1 MGPRYDSDEI
11 SVEDVDE
18 ARLSVSGAA
27 RRLGIAPGTLRTWDR
42 RYGIGPTG
50 HTRGRHRLYSAADM
64 ARLELMQHALVQ
76 GAPPAEAARYAQ
88 SAGADTGGH
97 GPQVGPGTGPLRV
110 RPDPGAG
117 LDVLASLGAGARSP
131 RTAVP
136 ATGGGPQQ
144 GRAAVP
150 DPRDP
155 EATGVVP
162 EQSTERLVRGGG
174 GNLRLT
180 GAGAA
185 ARGLGRAAL
194 AMNAPTMR
202 ALLEQS
208 VGTSGLLV
216 TWTEVVEP
224 VLHAVD
230 RRYAASGRGTE
241 VRRLLT
247 ECVTLIAH
255 AHAHAAVPSRVR
267 RPVLLAGTPDEAD
280 GTALVVL
287 AAVLAERQIG
297 CLPLG
302 PALPVDALVSAV
314 RRTAPAVVVLSSEIR
329 ATADVEAVAALP
341 VTRPR
346 FRTYVAGPGWDGA
359 ALPAGVSRLRTLTD
373 AVEQIGAAVL
383 H

>member
-1 MGPRYDSDEI
+1 
-11 SVEDVDE
+11 
-18 ARLSVSGAA
+18 
-27 RRLGIAPGTLRTWDR
+27 
-42 RYGIGPTG
+42 
-50 HTRGRHRLYSAADM
+50 
-64 ARLELMQHALVQ
+64 
-76 GAPPAEAARYAQ
+76 
-88 SAGADTGGH
+88 
-97 GPQVGPGTGPLRV
+97 
-110 RPDPGAG
+110 
-117 LDVLASLGAGARSP
+117 
-131 RTAVP
+131 
-136 ATGGGPQQ
+136 
-144 GRAAVP
+144 
-150 DPRDP
+150 
-155 EATGVVP
+155 
-162 EQSTERLVRGGG
+162 
-174 GNLRLT
+174 
-180 GAGAA
+180 
-185 ARGLGRAAL
+185 
-194 AMNAPTMR
+194 MNAPTMR

-208 VGTSGLLV
+208 VGASGLLA

-247 ECVTLIAH
+247 ECVTLIAY

-302 PALPVDALVSAV
+302 PALPVDALFSAV
-314 RRTAPAVVVLSSEIR
+314 RRTAPAVVVLWSQIR
-329 ATADVEAVAALP
+329 ATADVEGVAALP